1 MVLVTGATGFIG
13 KNLVPDLA
21 RDRKI
26 RILVRRTSDLSFYR
40 DRSEIE
46 LAFGS
51 LEGNEGLDRALI
63 GVKTVIHAAG
73 QTMGRNREDFYRTN
87 VQGTRNLTDAMRK
100 IGSIRMIFL
109 SSHAACGASPFNRLI
124 SETTRP
130 APISDYGCSKL
141 QAEGVVAQSG
151 ISHIILRPPSVYG
164 PYDMEILKYV
174 RLIDRGICPMI
185 GIRESYLSLIYVRDL
200 VGIIRKVMAD
210 DRFDNRIYFA
220 SDGRAYAFSEI
231 VAAIARQLNRRRLW
245 RIPIPVRIG
254 LLYGV
259 LNDAL
264 IPVRKRIISRDKV
277 RELARQ
283 YWLCSNER
291 MIREIGYIP
300 VFDLDQGM
308 TETVGWYREHGLIK

>member
-21 RDRKI
+21 RDRKV

-40 DRSEIE
+40 DRPEIE

-51 LEGNEGLDRALI
+51 LEGNEGLDRALF

-73 QTMGRNREDFYRTN
+73 QTMGRNRVDFYRTN

-100 IGSIRMIFL
+100 SGALRLVFL
-109 SSHAACGASPFNRLI
+109 SSHAACGASPFNRPI
-124 SETTRP
+124 SEAARP
-130 APISDYGCSKL
+130 VPISDYGWSKQ
-141 QAEGVVAQSG
+141 QAEAVVAQSG
-151 ISHIILRPPSVYG
+151 LSHVILRPPSVYG
-164 PYDMEILKYV
+164 PYDMEILKYA
-174 RLIDRGICPMI
+174 RLIDRGICPMV
-185 GIRESYLSLIYVRDL
+185 GIRESYLNLIYVRDL
-200 VGIIRKVMAD
+200 VGIIRKVMTD
-210 DRFDNRIYFA
+210 DRFDNRVYFA

-231 VAAIARQLNRRRLW
+231 IAAIARQLHRRRLW
-245 RIPIPVRIG
+245 RIPIPVPIG

-264 IPVRKRIISRDKV
+264 IPERKRIISRDKV

-291 MIREIGYIP
+291 LIRTIGYIR
-300 VFDLDQGM
+300 FCDLDQGM
-308 TETVGWYREHGLIK
+308 AETVGWYRERGLIK